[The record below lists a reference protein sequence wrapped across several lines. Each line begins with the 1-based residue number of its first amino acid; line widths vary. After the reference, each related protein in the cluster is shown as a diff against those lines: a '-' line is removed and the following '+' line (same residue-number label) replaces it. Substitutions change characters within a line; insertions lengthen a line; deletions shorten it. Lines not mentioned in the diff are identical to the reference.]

1 MTWNEETRILKA
13 DEGKWITNDGENFA
27 IEAKLAPSES
37 VENWWEVDELPPMP
51 ENNDDV
57 LRGTLDNEA
66 KIDYLADEYEHSEPE
81 E

>member
-1 MTWNEETRILKA
+1 MTYNEETRILKA

-37 VENWWEVDELPPMP
+37 VDNWWEVDEIPPQP
-51 ENNDDV
+51 EDS
-57 LRGTLDNEA
+57 
-66 KIDYLADEYEHSEPE
+66 KIDYNANEYINTEPE

>member
-37 VENWWEVDELPPMP
+37 VENWWEVSELPPMP

-57 LRGTLDNEA
+57 PHGTSKNDGGADN
-66 KIDYLADEYEHSEPE
+66 D
-81 E
+81 